1 MFKRKW
7 QTGSR
12 DTSLHGLWNQGATC
26 YLNSVLQV
34 LFMTPEVHERLKRN
48 TSTDDSDGVLKDV
61 FDKLK
66 QDTSE
71 TTKITD
77 LLQIR
82 DVHRQHDAA
91 EYLELL
97 LNRLSPDVSKPFRG
111 TLTNKTECE
120 EGHCIIEETTDFWTL
135 PLALSDCTSVAE
147 GFQKVFETQSFN
159 VYCTVCKESTDAK
172 RCCQMKTPPTVLVL
186 LLKRFIIDP
195 RNGFHY
201 KSKCEVELSREIETE
216 GLSFSLCGVVDHWGS
231 AHGGHYTVSMKS
243 QEDQN
248 WYCFNDAHVH
258 ETEEPAGQRSKTVY
272 LLIYRAL
279 PTQRKEL
286 PPKDQ
291 MDSEDHSFSRPTG
304 QENEDEQMAQTPAP
318 KEVEMVE
325 QKQKQ
330 GRKKRTKKRKGRKRK
345 TGRKNKRGRRR
356 R

>member
-34 LFMTPEVHERLKRN
+34 LFMTPEVHEGLKRN

-216 GLSFSLCGVVDHWGS
+216 VKMQEICKILVKVHSCVCPLLVQGLSFSLCGVVDHQGS

-248 WYCFNDAHVH
+248 WYCFSDAHVH
-258 ETEEPAGQRSKTVY
+258 ETEEPAGQRSKTAY

-291 MDSEDHSFSRPTG
+291 MDSEDHSFLTRPAAAKPGSARPTG
-304 QENEDEQMAQTPAP
+304 PRDTRQCSQ
-318 KEVEMVE
+318 
-325 QKQKQ
+325 
-330 GRKKRTKKRKGRKRK
+330 
-345 TGRKNKRGRRR
+345 
-356 R
+356 